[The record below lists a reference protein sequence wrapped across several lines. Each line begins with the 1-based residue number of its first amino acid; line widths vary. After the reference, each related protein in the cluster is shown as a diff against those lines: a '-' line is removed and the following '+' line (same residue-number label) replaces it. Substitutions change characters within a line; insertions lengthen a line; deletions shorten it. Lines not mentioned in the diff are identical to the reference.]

1 VKPLFT
7 LVAFSALIL
16 AVQIS
21 ANADPILLGS
31 YGTGAANP
39 GVINTAVLYSS
50 PATSTVDTGS
60 TITYD
65 ISPDAIWHAALP
77 NSSYISFDAGTGPG
91 GSFVAPNG
99 DYFYTVAFTLTSQMA
114 STGVGAI
121 TVLADDTV
129 AVALNGGLLL
139 AAAGPKGAS
148 NDYVHCSNTGPNCI
162 TPTTVSLTGLVA
174 GTNVLTFDVKQVNL
188 AQEGLDFTAFISQ
201 VPEPASLALFGTG
214 LFVAVSLMRR
224 RFHV

>member
-1 VKPLFT
+1 MNPLRT
-7 LVAFSALIL
+7 LVASSALIL
-16 AVQIS
+16 ALQIS
-21 ANADPILLGS
+21 AHADTIFLGS

-39 GVINTAVLYSS
+39 GVINTAVLYS
-50 PATSTVDTGS
+50 PTTSTVNTGS

-65 ISPDAIWHAALP
+65 ISPDAIWHAALS
-77 NSSYISFDAGTGPG
+77 NSSYISFDPGTGPG
-91 GSFVAPNG
+91 GSYVAPNG

-148 NDYVHCSNTGPNCI
+148 NDYLHCSNTGPNCI

-188 AQEGLDFTAFISQ
+188 AQEGLDFTGIISQ
-201 VPEPASLALFGTG
+201 VPEPASLVFFGTG
-214 LFVAVSLMRR
+214 LFGLGSFMRR
-224 RFHV
+224 RYNV

>member
-1 VKPLFT
+1 MKPLRT
-7 LVAFSALIL
+7 LVASSALIL
-16 AVQIS
+16 ALQIS
-21 ANADPILLGS
+21 AHADAILLGS

-39 GVINTAVLYSS
+39 GVINTAVLYS
-50 PATSTVDTGS
+50 PTTSTVNTGS

-77 NSSYISFDAGTGPG
+77 NSSYISFDPGTGPG
-91 GSFVAPNG
+91 GSLVAPNG

-129 AVALNGGLLL
+129 AVALNDGLLL

-188 AQEGLDFTAFISQ
+188 AQEGLDFTGFISQ

-214 LFVAVSLMRR
+214 LFGAVSLMRR

>member
-1 VKPLFT
+1 MKPLRT
-7 LVAFSALIL
+7 LVVSSALIL
-16 AVQIS
+16 ALQIS
-21 ANADPILLGS
+21 AHADTILLGS
-31 YGTGAANP
+31 YGTGAANS
-39 GVINTAVLYSS
+39 GVINTAVLYS
-50 PATSTVDTGS
+50 ATTSTVNTGS

-77 NSSYISFDAGTGPG
+77 NSSYISFDPGTGPG

-114 STGVGAI
+114 SSGVGTI
-121 TVLADDTV
+121 SVLADDTV

-188 AQEGLDFTAFISQ
+188 AQEGLDFTGFISQ
-201 VPEPASLALFGTG
+201 VPEPASLALFGIG
-214 LFVAVSLMRR
+214 LFGTVILMRR

>member
-1 VKPLFT
+1 VKPLRT
-7 LVAFSALIL
+7 LVASSALIL
-16 AVQIS
+16 ALQIS
-21 ANADPILLGS
+21 AHADTILLGS

-39 GVINTAVLYSS
+39 GVINTAVLYS
-50 PATSTVDTGS
+50 PATSTVNTGS

-77 NSSYISFDAGTGPG
+77 NSSYISFDPGTGPG
-91 GSFVAPNG
+91 GSYVAPNG

-188 AQEGLDFTAFISQ
+188 AQEGLDFTGFISQ

-214 LFVAVSLMRR
+214 LFGAVSLMRR

>member
-1 VKPLFT
+1 MKPLRT
-7 LVAFSALIL
+7 LVTSSALIL
-16 AVQIS
+16 ALQIS
-21 ANADPILLGS
+21 AHADTILLGS

-39 GVINTAVLYSS
+39 GVINTAVLYS
-50 PATSTVDTGS
+50 PTTSTVNTGS

-77 NSSYISFDAGTGPG
+77 NSSYISFDPGTSPG
-91 GSFVAPNG
+91 GSYVAPNG

-162 TPTTVSLTGLVA
+162 TPTTVSLSGLVD

-188 AQEGLDFTAFISQ
+188 AQEGLDFTGFISQ

-214 LFVAVSLMRR
+214 LFGAVSLMRR

>member
-1 VKPLFT
+1 MKPLRT
-7 LVAFSALIL
+7 LVASSALIL
-16 AVQIS
+16 ALQIS
-21 ANADPILLGS
+21 AHADTIFLGS

-39 GVINTAVLYSS
+39 GVINTAVLYS
-50 PATSTVDTGS
+50 PATSTVNTGS

-77 NSSYISFDAGTGPG
+77 NSSYISFDPGTGPG
-91 GSFVAPNG
+91 GSYVAPNG

-188 AQEGLDFTAFISQ
+188 AQEGLDFTGFISQ

-214 LFVAVSLMRR
+214 LFGAVSLMRR

>member
-1 VKPLFT
+1 
-7 LVAFSALIL
+7 
-16 AVQIS
+16 
-21 ANADPILLGS
+21 
-31 YGTGAANP
+31 
-39 GVINTAVLYSS
+39 
-50 PATSTVDTGS
+50 
-60 TITYD
+60 
-65 ISPDAIWHAALP
+65 
-77 NSSYISFDAGTGPG
+77 
-91 GSFVAPNG
+91 
-99 DYFYTVAFTLTSQMA
+99 MA

-139 AAAGPKGAS
+139 AAAGPEGAS

-188 AQEGLDFTAFISQ
+188 AQEGVDFTGFISQ
-201 VPEPASLALFGTG
+201 VPEPVSLALFGTG
-214 LFVAVSLMRR
+214 LFGAVSLLCR

>member
-1 VKPLFT
+1 MKPLRT
-7 LVAFSALIL
+7 LIASFALIL
-16 AVQIS
+16 ALPIS
-21 ANADPILLGS
+21 AHADTVLLGS

-39 GVINTAVLYSS
+39 GVINTAVLYS
-50 PATSTVDTGS
+50 PTTSAVNTGS

-77 NSSYISFDAGTGPG
+77 NSSYISFDPGTGPG

-139 AAAGPKGAS
+139 AAAGPKGMS

-188 AQEGLDFTAFISQ
+188 AQEGLDFTGFISQ

-214 LFVAVSLMRR
+214 LFGTVILMRR

>member
-1 VKPLFT
+1 MKPLRTFIASS
-7 LVAFSALIL
+7 VLIL
-16 AVQIS
+16 ALQIS
-21 ANADPILLGS
+21 AHGDTILLGS

-39 GVINTAVLYSS
+39 GVINTAVLYS
-50 PATSTVDTGS
+50 PTTSTVNTGS

-77 NSSYISFDAGTGPG
+77 NSSYISFEPGTGPG
-91 GSFVAPNG
+91 GSLVAPNG

-162 TPTTVSLTGLVA
+162 IPTTVSLTGLIA

-188 AQEGLDFTAFISQ
+188 AQEGLDFTGFISQ

-214 LFVAVSLMRR
+214 LFGAVSLMRR

>member
-1 VKPLFT
+1 VKPLRT
-7 LVAFSALIL
+7 LVASSTLIL
-16 AVQIS
+16 ALQIS
-21 ANADPILLGS
+21 AHADTILLGS

-39 GVINTAVLYSS
+39 GVINTAVLYS
-50 PATSTVDTGS
+50 PTTSTVNTGS

-77 NSSYISFDAGTGPG
+77 NSSYISFDPGTGPG

-99 DYFYTVAFTLTSQMA
+99 DYFYTVAFNLTSQLA

-148 NDYVHCSNTGPNCI
+148 NDYLHCSNTGPNCI

-188 AQEGLDFTAFISQ
+188 AQEGLDFTGFISQ
-201 VPEPASLALFGTG
+201 VPEPASLVLFGTG
-214 LFVAVSLMRR
+214 LFGTVILIRR
-224 RFHV
+224 RFHA

>member
-1 VKPLFT
+1 MKPLRT
-7 LVAFSALIL
+7 LVVSSALIL
-16 AVQIS
+16 ALQIS
-21 ANADPILLGS
+21 AHADTILLGS
-31 YGTGAANP
+31 YGTGAANS
-39 GVINTAVLYSS
+39 GVINTAVLYS
-50 PATSTVDTGS
+50 ATTSTVNTGS

-77 NSSYISFDAGTGPG
+77 NSSYISFDPGTGPG
-91 GSFVAPNG
+91 GNYVAPNG

-139 AAAGPKGAS
+139 AAAGPKGMS

-188 AQEGLDFTAFISQ
+188 AQEGLDFTGFISQ

-214 LFVAVSLMRR
+214 LFGAVSLMRR

>member
-1 VKPLFT
+1 VKPLRT
-7 LVAFSALIL
+7 LVASSTLIL
-16 AVQIS
+16 ALQIS
-21 ANADPILLGS
+21 AHADTILLGS

-39 GVINTAVLYSS
+39 GVINTAVLYS
-50 PATSTVDTGS
+50 PTTSTVNTGS

-77 NSSYISFDAGTGPG
+77 NSSYISFDPGTGPG

-99 DYFYTVAFTLTSQMA
+99 DYFYTVAFTLTSQLA

-148 NDYVHCSNTGPNCI
+148 NDYLHCSNTGPNCI

-188 AQEGLDFTAFISQ
+188 AQEGLDFTGFISQ

-214 LFVAVSLMRR
+214 LFGTVILIRL
-224 RFHV
+224 RFHA